1 MAYCLQDGTALT
13 QNDLSNQPTL
23 VIPPP
28 DSIKTQVLSAPPQR
42 QGVSPVFA
50 YLTVALLALI
60 VGGGVVW
67 FLFAGKKGEE
77 DKFATVEVGNT
88 GSPTPVK
95 TSTTNDIRQIPRYE
109 STPAAEPPPLTPEL
123 INALMDAWEDAQD
136 KRNFNAYKNCYD
148 PSFRGVKR
156 TVSGEVQQYNYAE
169 WMEDR
174 RKMMAGS
181 FMEVGVDNV
190 DVSLTS
196 AGAEVKFNQFFR
208 VPNYADSGQKVM
220 TIRSTANGPKIF
232 YEEMKS
238 AALVTK

>member
-1 MAYCLQDGTALT
+1 MAYCLQDGTAL
-13 QNDLSNQPTL
+13 NPVGNNQPTL
-23 VIPPP
+23 VMPSA
-28 DSIKTQVLSAPPQR
+28 DSIKTQISSVPQSR

-50 YLTVALLALI
+50 YLTVALLAMI
-60 VGGGVVW
+60 VGGGAAW
-67 FLFAGKKGEE
+67 FILRGSGDSSANN
-77 DKFATVEVGNT
+77 ANAQAVNT
-88 GSPTPVK
+88 GTPTPVR

-123 INALMDAWEDAQD
+123 VNGLLDAWEDSQD
-136 KRNFNAYKNCYD
+136 KRNFTAYKNCYD

-156 TVSGEVQQYNYAE
+156 TVSGSVQQMNYTE

-174 RKMMAGS
+174 RKMMGGS

-190 DVSLTS
+190 DVSIGS
-196 AGAEVKFNQFFR
+196 GSAEVKFNQFFR

-220 TIRSTANGPKIF
+220 TIKMTANGPKIF